1 MAESFNYISFGN
13 RDAIP
18 AGGGRISMSRRRMFE
33 YTSDNTRARLESLS
47 AEAAAYLETLPTFLC
62 SEILRDGQRN
72 AVRVLYGRL
81 SNITVYADDVE
92 ATFNE
97 DIDFGDVEFSSVE
110 AAREMLRAGAY
121 QLYRTHWAVREGDVY
136 QMLIGLVD
144 LAPAQTQT
152 VTQLPEDAV
161 IDLPP
166 APARQ
171 TLGEAASVRR
181 FLELLFNAKD
191 ASSTETFFR
200 GHDVETYELTP
211 SLLRRRKDGEYRFL
225 PNEDRLCKE
234 LLIAHDNE
242 FRDDHYCM
250 DRLVR
255 MAHFELPT
263 RLLDISSNPLVAL
276 FFACDGG
283 DSGIRENE
291 RGEVIIFRIAEDRIK
306 YYDSDTVSCL
316 ANLSQLTHDQK
327 NNLKLGMS
335 REDFNDDEVVGKLIH
350 FIKAEK
356 PYFENLIRPTD
367 LGSILCVKAKLTNTR
382 IKSQS
387 GAFLLYGH
395 DAKMPETGQDGIEID
410 RITITAKK
418 DILAELD
425 RLNINAKTVY
435 PSIDRTAKHLKIRY
449 ELLSQSGPQQE
460 PAE

>member
-13 RDAIP
+13 RDFIP
-18 AGGGRISMSRRRMFE
+18 KGGGIISMSRRRMFE
-33 YTSDNTRARLESLS
+33 YTSDDTRSRLESLS
-47 AEAAAYLETLPTFLC
+47 AEATAYLVTLPTFLC
-62 SEILRDGQRN
+62 SEIMGDGRRN
-72 AVRVLYGRL
+72 AVRVVYGTL
-81 SNITVYADDVE
+81 SNITVSADDVE
-92 ATFNE
+92 AMFNE
-97 DIDFGDVEFSSVE
+97 EIDFGEVEFKDVD
-110 AAREMLRAGAY
+110 AAREVLRAGAY
-121 QLYRTHWAVREGDVY
+121 QLYRTHWAVREGEVHP
-136 QMLIGLVD
+136 MLID
-144 LAPAQTQT
+144 LAALGPDQPQA
-152 VTQLPEDAV
+152 VAPVPEEAA

-171 TLGEAASVRR
+171 TLGEAASVQR
-181 FLELLFNAKD
+181 FLELLFGAKD
-191 ASSTETFFR
+191 TSFTETFFR

-234 LLIAHDNE
+234 LLIAHDSE
-242 FRDDHYCM
+242 FRDDQYCM

-283 DSGIRENE
+283 ESGINENE
-291 RGEVIIFRIAEDRIK
+291 RGEVIIFRIAEERIK

-316 ANLSQLTHDQK
+316 ANLSQLNHDQK
-327 NNLKLGMS
+327 NKLRLDKS
-335 REDFNDDEVVGKLIH
+335 AEEFKKDEVVGKLIH

-356 PYFENLIRPTD
+356 PYFDNRIKPKD
-367 LGSILCVKAKLTNTR
+367 LGSIICVKAKLTNTR

-395 DAKMPETGQDGIEID
+395 DAKMPEAGLDGIEID
-410 RITITAKK
+410 RISITAKK
-418 DILAELD
+418 SILAELD

-435 PSIDRTAKHLKIRY
+435 PSIDRTAKHLKSRY
-449 ELLSQSGPQQE
+449 ELLSHSGVQPD
-460 PAE
+460 PAA